1 MEAATTY
8 QKHNSFHDLHV
19 AEGKT
24 NPAEQ
29 SARGQKIL
37 ANYTSKTEQEG
48 YVLDQVLGDLQGTSR
63 NKIRFS
69 ITPFVAD
76 EMRLI
81 EDKDIPRY
89 LFHRYRYEIY
99 PQLHKLDDYPP
110 YLQIE
115 PSSICNYRCV
125 FCYQTDEGFSE
136 KKSDHMGT
144 MSLEMYKQIVDQA
157 AGNIEFL
164 SLASRGEPLICKDF
178 EKMLIYSIGKFLN
191 LKVNTN
197 ASLLSE
203 KLCHALLCGGAK
215 TVVFSADAA
224 EEPLYSQLRVRGK
237 LKKVLENIERFQKIR
252 EVEYKNIPLIT
263 RVSGVL
269 VDEAQNMN
277 GMKKLWGSLVD
288 QISFV
293 KYNPW
298 ENVYQSPLSNVA
310 EPCSDLWRR
319 MFVWFDGKMNP
330 CDTDYKSD
338 LITGNVREV
347 SLSYAWRGEN
357 YTRLRKSHVN
367 GQRVNV
373 SPCNR
378 CVVV

>member
-1 MEAATTY
+1 METATTY

-144 MSLEMYKQIVDQA
+144 MSLEMYKQIVDHQSIDKFYQFLRQPPLFSLDTRPSVCPA
-157 AGNIEFL
+157 QVLCSYQGNLDFHCDQ
-164 SLASRGEPLICKDF
+164 LA
-178 EKMLIYSIGKFLN
+178 ML
-191 LKVNTN
+191 
-197 ASLLSE
+197 
-203 KLCHALLCGGAK
+203 
-215 TVVFSADAA
+215 
-224 EEPLYSQLRVRGK
+224 
-237 LKKVLENIERFQKIR
+237 
-252 EVEYKNIPLIT
+252 
-263 RVSGVL
+263 
-269 VDEAQNMN
+269 
-277 GMKKLWGSLVD
+277 
-288 QISFV
+288 
-293 KYNPW
+293 
-298 ENVYQSPLSNVA
+298 
-310 EPCSDLWRR
+310 
-319 MFVWFDGKMNP
+319 
-330 CDTDYKSD
+330 
-338 LITGNVREV
+338 
-347 SLSYAWRGEN
+347 
-357 YTRLRKSHVN
+357 
-367 GQRVNV
+367 
-373 SPCNR
+373 
-378 CVVV
+378 

>member
-29 SARGQKIL
+29 SVRGQKIL
-37 ANYTSKTEQEG
+37 ATHTSKTEQER
-48 YVLDQVLGDLQGTSR
+48 YILDQAFGDLQGKNQ
-63 NKIRFS
+63 NKIRFN

-99 PQLHKLDDYPP
+99 PQLKKLDDYPP

-144 MSLEMYKQIVDQA
+144 MNLEMYKQIVDQA
-157 AGNIEFL
+157 VGNIEFL
-164 SLASRGEPLICKDF
+164 SLASRGEPLVCKDF
-178 EKMLIYSIGKFLN
+178 EGMMEYSAGKFLN

-197 ASLLSE
+197 ASLLTE

-252 EVEYKNIPLIT
+252 EVEYKSTPLIT

-277 GMKKLWGSLVD
+277 GMKKLWGGLVD

-319 MFVWFDGKMNP
+319 MFVWFDGKINP

-347 SLSYAWRGEN
+347 SLSNAWRGEN
-357 YTRLRKSHVN
+357 YTRLRKSHTN
-367 GQRVNV
+367 GQRKNV

>member
-136 KKSDHMGT
+136 KK
-144 MSLEMYKQIVDQA
+144 I
-157 AGNIEFL
+157 
-164 SLASRGEPLICKDF
+164 
-178 EKMLIYSIGKFLN
+178 
-191 LKVNTN
+191 
-197 ASLLSE
+197 
-203 KLCHALLCGGAK
+203 
-215 TVVFSADAA
+215 
-224 EEPLYSQLRVRGK
+224 
-237 LKKVLENIERFQKIR
+237 
-252 EVEYKNIPLIT
+252 
-263 RVSGVL
+263 
-269 VDEAQNMN
+269 
-277 GMKKLWGSLVD
+277 
-288 QISFV
+288 
-293 KYNPW
+293 
-298 ENVYQSPLSNVA
+298 
-310 EPCSDLWRR
+310 
-319 MFVWFDGKMNP
+319 
-330 CDTDYKSD
+330 
-338 LITGNVREV
+338 
-347 SLSYAWRGEN
+347 
-357 YTRLRKSHVN
+357 
-367 GQRVNV
+367 
-373 SPCNR
+373 
-378 CVVV
+378 